1 MKSIR
6 LSFCASLVLGLGIVG
21 CEQPKV
27 EVKKDSDLSKVIGGD
42 FQKQTTG
49 TSSKVGSMKK

>member
-1 MKSIR
+1 MKSLRIFSV
-6 LSFCASLVLGLGIVG
+6 SFLFGLGILG

-42 FQKQTTG
+42 FQKQTSG
-49 TSSKVGSMKK
+49 SSTKIGSKSK

>member
-6 LSFCASLVLGLGIVG
+6 LLSTCLILGLGTIG

-42 FQKQTTG
+42 FQKQTSG
-49 TSSKVGSMKK
+49 NSSKVGSMKK

>member
-6 LSFCASLVLGLGIVG
+6 FFPAFLALSFVIVG

-27 EVKKDSDLSKVIGGD
+27 EVKQDSDLSKVIGGD
-42 FQKQTTG
+42 FQKQTSG
-49 TSSKVGSMKK
+49 NSSKVGNMKK